1 MSKRTRKWFD
11 RGEETACSV
20 YLVIVMVMMT
30 MILTMVTIVMVY
42 LVKSSS
48 LA

>member
-11 RGEETACSV
+11 RGEETACRV
-20 YLVIVMVMMT
+20 YLVIVMVMMVT
-30 MILTMVTIVMVY
+30 MVMVY

>member
-11 RGEETACSV
+11 RGEETACRV
-20 YLVIVMVMMT
+20 YLVIVMVT
-30 MILTMVTIVMVY
+30 MLTMVMVY

>member
-11 RGEETACSV
+11 RGEETACRV
-20 YLVIVMVMMT
+20 YLVIVMVMM
-30 MILTMVTIVMVY
+30 LTMVMVY

>member
-11 RGEETACSV
+11 RGEETACRV
-20 YLVIVMVMMT
+20 YLVIVMVMMV
-30 MILTMVTIVMVY
+30 MMVTMVMVY

>member
-11 RGEETACSV
+11 RGEETACRV
-20 YLVIVMVMMT
+20 YLVIVMVMM
-30 MILTMVTIVMVY
+30 LTMVMAY

>member
-11 RGEETACSV
+11 RGEETACRV
-20 YLVIVMVMMT
+20 YLVIMMVMMVMMLT
-30 MILTMVTIVMVY
+30 ILMVY

>member
-11 RGEETACSV
+11 RGEETACRV
-20 YLVIVMVMMT
+20 YLVIVMLMM
-30 MILTMVTIVMVY
+30 LTIVMVY